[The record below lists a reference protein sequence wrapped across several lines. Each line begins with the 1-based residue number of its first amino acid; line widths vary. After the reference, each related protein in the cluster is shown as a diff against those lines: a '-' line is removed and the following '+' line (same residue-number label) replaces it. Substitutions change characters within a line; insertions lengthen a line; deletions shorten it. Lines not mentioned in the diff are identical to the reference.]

1 MLTCTFRWPKD
12 KIIMQRAEQVC
23 FCILQ
28 GEWPTPKLLNS
39 MMNLSAVGQHGA
51 SGSGAMDSPHRTES
65 PASDYRSAT
74 KSAKM
79 RGRPQART
87 PQINYQPQNSTLDAI
102 NSSQQARVTTSL
114 VARVAKISKNIH
126 YERLFL
132 NSRVIIAVKR
142 SFKANLSFSQSKS
155 TE

>member
-51 SGSGAMDSPHRTES
+51 SGSDAMDSPHRTES

-87 PQINYQPQNSTLDAI
+87 PYQPQNSTLDAI

-114 VARVAKISKNIH
+114 VARAVKISKKH
-126 YERLFL
+126 PLRE
-132 NSRVIIAVKR
+132 IIFE
-142 SFKANLSFSQSKS
+142 FKSDYSC
-155 TE
+155 

>member
-1 MLTCTFRWPKD
+1 
-12 KIIMQRAEQVC
+12 MQRAEQVC

-51 SGSGAMDSPHRTES
+51 GSSGAIDSPHRTES

-87 PQINYQPQNSTLDAI
+87 PYQPQNSTLDAI
-102 NSSQQARVTTSL
+102 NSSQQARVPT
-114 VARVAKISKNIH
+114 ISIEHFLKDTHKNIISQ
-126 YERLFL
+126 RF
-132 NSRVIIAVKR
+132 
-142 SFKANLSFSQSKS
+142 NLLP
-155 TE
+155 E